1 MNTVALICLLAAAD
15 PTPPLTA
22 RGEAVVA
29 ALRDQ
34 KFAAAAADFTPEMQ
48 TALPPDKLTPAWQ
61 AVPDR
66 FGPFQKVLGSRTESR
81 EKYEI
86 VYVAC
91 QFEKGPLDVRL
102 VYTADKKLGG
112 LQFLPPKPAVAYK
125 SPGYVHADK
134 FKARDVTVGAG
145 TPWEL
150 PATLNMPTGA
160 GPFPA
165 GGVG

>member
-1 MNTVALICLLAAAD
+1 M
-15 PTPPLTA
+15 
-22 RGEAVVA
+22 
-29 ALRDQ
+29 RD
-34 KFAAAAADFTPEMQ
+34 
-48 TALPPDKLTPAWQ
+48 ALPPAKLKTVWENVTAT
-61 AVPDR
+61 
-66 FGPFQKVLGSRTESR
+66 FGPFQKILDTRTETR
-81 EKYEI
+81 GQIEF
-86 VYVAC
+86 VYVSC

-102 VYTADKKLGG
+102 VYSADKKLGG